1 MEKIVAVAHRA
12 EITVNYDIQNG
23 MVSIISDECPTVE
36 DPDQGTWQELKIRG
50 EDIPELISALQ
61 RAHSAI
67 TAGF

>member
-1 MEKIVAVAHRA
+1 MVKIVAVAHRA
-12 EITVNYDIQNG
+12 EITVNYDIQSG

-50 EDIPELISALQ
+50 EDIPELINALQ

-67 TAGF
+67 TADF

>member
-1 MEKIVAVAHRA
+1 MVKIVAGAHRA
-12 EITVNYDIQNG
+12 EITVNYDIQSG

-67 TAGF
+67 TADF